1 MQTTTTTTTTTTT
14 MLRQTAATAAAAR
27 TMLPVHPSLRLRTR
41 VRGCVRGCWQ
51 PSSASAPKSWSWSS
65 VSTSSFSTTAAS
77 ASSPDA
83 DNTYVDEA
91 TRKRERARFNA
102 TTAGL
107 YRLLLRECRQIA
119 IDANNNAGSNISS
132 SNKSDKDVL
141 EGNLLLQPPV
151 DTEEFGRIRPL
162 FRNSNSNNDSTSK
175 SSNNSENSGGDGS
188 DNKQVPNHANLPS
201 FVDHTVSAVSESAT
215 TNETA
220 DAADDRAAWSAIA
233 FFTTRLPKRTPL
245 EPPTANVSA
254 IAKNNAADF
263 HINKGWMAVHQ
274 QLNSQSSPYAMYQ
287 YHLVTPSQLV
297 HAARSAF
304 IRSKRIRPSTTPQ
317 TVTAED
323 WAKAKARVVSLQR
336 MAIDAARVLAGQQN
350 LMDCTSISF
359 DEQRGVRIVATS
371 KYKSRG
377 LLSRGAGMM
386 QQEEHVFVY
395 RIRIEYCNNAGSGKP
410 IQLLGRRWRITDGS
424 DDEMMDG
431 IPGDGLDD
439 DHDEP
444 DVQVVNAPRTGVVGY
459 HPILQ
464 PGDAF
469 EYTSGCN
476 LASSVGSMSGGFYFC
491 ELDGDDVNTDNF
503 LARIGDE
510 LPAFKYEDW
519 NDEGEENKEE
529 ESGGVDLN
537 SKSNNEARF
546 FECAVAPFLLDASK
560 LS

>member
-1 MQTTTTTTTTTTT
+1 MSTSTSTSTRGQ
-14 MLRQTAATAAAAR
+14 RQQ
-27 TMLPVHPSLRLRTR
+27 
-41 VRGCVRGCWQ
+41 Q
-51 PSSASAPKSWSWSS
+51 PSSTSSSAP
-65 VSTSSFSTTAAS
+65 FSTTAAS

-83 DNTYVDEA
+83 GNTYVDEA
-91 TRKRERARFNA
+91 KRRNA

-162 FRNSNSNNDSTSK
+162 FRNSSNNNDNTSK
-175 SSNNSENSGGDGS
+175 SSSNSYNSSDDGS
-188 DNKQVPNHANLPS
+188 DNKQVPNHAYLPS
-201 FVDHTVSAVSESAT
+201 FVDHTVSAVSESAA

-220 DAADDRAAWSAIA
+220 DAADYRAVWNIIA
-233 FFTTRLPKRTPL
+233 FFTTKIPYTTPL
-245 EPPTANVSA
+245 EPPPTANA
-254 IAKNNAADF
+254 RADF
-263 HINKGWMAVHQ
+263 HFDKGWLAVHEE
-274 QLNSQSSPYAMYQ
+274 LNSQHSYQ

-304 IRSKRIRPSTTPQ
+304 IRAKRIRPSTTPQ
-317 TVTAED
+317 TAED
-323 WAKAKARVVSLQR
+323 WAKAKAGVVSLQR
-336 MAIDAARVLAGQQN
+336 MAISCVPLLHAQRN
-350 LMDCTSISF
+350 LMDCTSVSF

-377 LLSRGAGMM
+377 LLSRGAGMERM

-476 LASSVGSMSGGFYFC
+476 LVSSLGSMEGGFYFC
-491 ELDGDDVNTDNF
+491 ELDDDDLSADVSDK
-503 LARIGDE
+503 LARIGNE
-510 LPAFKYEDW
+510 LPAFQYEDW
-519 NDEGEENKEE
+519 DDEEENKEKEE

-560 LS
+560 

>member
-1 MQTTTTTTTTTTT
+1 M
-14 MLRQTAATAAAAR
+14 
-27 TMLPVHPSLRLRTR
+27 
-41 VRGCVRGCWQ
+41 
-51 PSSASAPKSWSWSS
+51 
-65 VSTSSFSTTAAS
+65 
-77 ASSPDA
+77 
-83 DNTYVDEA
+83 DEA
-91 TRKRERARFNA
+91 QQKKDR

-162 FRNSNSNNDSTSK
+162 FRNSNINNDNTSK
-175 SSNNSENSGGDGS
+175 RSSNSDNSSSDDGS
-188 DNKQVPNHANLPS
+188 DNKQVPNNNVNLPS

-215 TNETA
+215 TSETA
-220 DAADDRAAWSAIA
+220 DAAADDRAAWNIIA
-233 FFTTRLPKRTPL
+233 FFTTKILYNTPL
-245 EPPTANVSA
+245 EPPTANASA
-254 IAKNNAADF
+254 NNNPADF
-263 HINKGWMAVHQ
+263 HFDKGWLAIHGR
-274 QLNSQSSPYAMYQ
+274 LNSNSQSNSLPYAGYQ
-287 YHLVTPSQLV
+287 YNLVTPSQLV

-304 IRSKRIRPSTTPQ
+304 IRAKRIRPSTTPR
-317 TVTAED
+317 TAED
-323 WAKAKARVVSLQR
+323 WAKAKAGVVSLQR
-336 MAIDAARVLAGQQN
+336 IAIDAVPLLHAQRN
-350 LMDCTSISF
+350 LMDCTSVSF

-377 LLSRGAGMM
+377 LLSRGAGMERM

-410 IQLLGRRWRITDGS
+410 IQLLGRRWRITDGQ
-424 DDEMMDG
+424 ENKADG

-459 HPILQ
+459 HPVLQ

-476 LASSVGSMSGGFYFC
+476 LISSLGSMEGGFYFC
-491 ELDGDDVNTDNF
+491 ELDDDDLSTDGTKK

-510 LPAFKYEDW
+510 RLPAFKYEDW
-519 NDEGEENKEE
+519 DDEEENKAEGG
-529 ESGGVDLN
+529 SGDLN
-537 SKSNNEARF
+537 SKNNNEARF

-560 LS
+560 

>member
-1 MQTTTTTTTTTTT
+1 M
-14 MLRQTAATAAAAR
+14 
-27 TMLPVHPSLRLRTR
+27 
-41 VRGCVRGCWQ
+41 
-51 PSSASAPKSWSWSS
+51 
-65 VSTSSFSTTAAS
+65 
-77 ASSPDA
+77 
-83 DNTYVDEA
+83 DEA
-91 TRKRERARFNA
+91 KRKIERA
-102 TTAGL
+102 TAGL
-107 YRLLLRECRQIA
+107 YRLLLKECRQIA

-132 SNKSDKDVL
+132 SNNSNKDVL

-162 FRNSNSNNDSTSK
+162 FRNISNRNNNNNTSSA
-175 SSNNSENSGGDGS
+175 SS
-188 DNKQVPNHANLPS
+188 NKQVPNHANLPS
-201 FVDHTVSAVSESAT
+201 FVDHTVSAVSVSVSATNETESAT

-220 DAADDRAAWSAIA
+220 AAAADAAAVDRAAWNVIA
-233 FFTTRLPKRTPL
+233 FFITKNPWKTPVV
-245 EPPTANVSA
+245 PPTANVSA
-254 IAKNNAADF
+254 KNNAADLHF
-263 HINKGWMAVHQ
+263 TSKGWMAVHEE
-274 QLNSQSSPYAMYQ
+274 LNKQTLPYTMYQ
-287 YHLVTPSQLV
+287 YHLVTPTQLV
-297 HAARSAF
+297 HAVRSAF
-304 IRSKRIRPSTTPQ
+304 IRAKRIRPSTTPL
-317 TVTAED
+317 TVTEED
-323 WAKAKARVVSLQR
+323 WAKAGLVSMQR

-350 LMDCTSISF
+350 LMDCTSMSF

-395 RIRIEYCNNAGSGKP
+395 RIRIEYVGNNNDAGKGSGKP

-424 DDEMMDG
+424 DDGPVDG

-476 LASSVGSMSGGFYFC
+476 LVSSVGSMSGGFYFC
-491 ELDGDDVNTDNF
+491 ELDGDDVNTDDGSNKL

-519 NDEGEENKEE
+519 NDEGEENEEE

-537 SKSNNEARF
+537 SKGNNEARF

>member
-1 MQTTTTTTTTTTT
+1 MTLLFRRTAVAC
-14 MLRQTAATAAAAR
+14 LRRR
-27 TMLPVHPSLRLRTR
+27 TSTSTSTSTR
-41 VRGCVRGCWQ
+41 SRGQRQQQ
-51 PSSASAPKSWSWSS
+51 PSSLSTS
-65 VSTSSFSTTAAS
+65 STSSFSTTAAS

-83 DNTYVDEA
+83 NNTYVDEA
-91 TRKRERARFNA
+91 KRKKDRARSNV

-141 EGNLLLQPPV
+141 EGHLLLQPPV

-162 FRNSNSNNDSTSK
+162 FRNSFNNNDNTSK
-175 SSNNSENSGGDGS
+175 SSSNSDNSSDDGS

-220 DAADDRAAWSAIA
+220 DAADDRAACSAIA
-233 FFTTRLPKRTPL
+233 FFTTRLPNRTPL
-245 EPPTANVSA
+245 EPPTTNARAN
-254 IAKNNAADF
+254 INPADF
-263 HINKGWMAVHQ
+263 HINKGWMAVHEE
-274 QLNSQSSPYAMYQ
+274 LNSQSFLERQALWYQ

-304 IRSKRIRPSTTPQ
+304 IRAKRIRPSTTPQ
-317 TVTAED
+317 TAED
-323 WAKAKARVVSLQR
+323 WAKAKAGVVSLQR
-336 MAIDAARVLAGQQN
+336 MAISAVPLLHAQRN
-350 LMDCTSISF
+350 LMDCTSVSF

-377 LLSRGAGMM
+377 LLSSGAGMERM

-424 DDEMMDG
+424 DDEIMDG

-476 LASSVGSMSGGFYFC
+476 LVSDVGS
-491 ELDGDDVNTDNF
+491 
-503 LARIGDE
+503 I
-510 LPAFKYEDW
+510 
-519 NDEGEENKEE
+519 
-529 ESGGVDLN
+529 
-537 SKSNNEARF
+537 
-546 FECAVAPFLLDASK
+546 
-560 LS
+560 